1 MVGRSGGVAVLRCGT
16 AATASPDADSGTPCG
31 QQVFGAHNDVGAG
44 TGGQPAGADREEAR
58 TAGMGDDVTG
68 ARKLGHL
75 GPVDS
80 APLSPFDG
88 AHGGDVVGGAGDDV
102 ALGGVVPI
110 PPGAGLLHTCQF
122 WVCGAEPGQGF
133 VDVGFDRAST
143 PAGPAGVERRDGDVT
158 AVPADVFEVAGD
170 ETEPESQVGI
180 GEPVPA
186 QPAVGCGPGGD
197 FDTDQVLGA
206 FKDLQ
211 RTRDCG
217 LGGAAFVGV
226 TDGWDDV
233 FEAGSGDC

>member
-1 MVGRSGGVAVLRCGT
+1 
-16 AATASPDADSGTPCG
+16 
-31 QQVFGAHNDVGAG
+31 
-44 TGGQPAGADREEAR
+44 
-58 TAGMGDDVTG
+58 MGDDVKG

-75 GPVDS
+75 SPGHSDPR
-80 APLSPFDG
+80 SPFDG
-88 AHGGDVVGGAGDDV
+88 AHSGDFFGGTGNDVH
-102 ALGGVVPI
+102 LERVVTI
-110 PPGAGLLHTCQF
+110 PPGAGLQNTCQS
-122 WVCGAEPGQGF
+122 WVRGAEPGQGF

-158 AVPADVFEVAGD
+158 AAPADVLEVAGD
-170 ETEPESQVGI
+170 ETEPESQGGI

-211 RTRDCG
+211 RTRDSG
-217 LGGAAFVGV
+217 LGGAAFAGV

>member
-1 MVGRSGGVAVLRCGT
+1 MVGCSGGVAVFRCGMG
-16 AATASPDADSGTPCG
+16 APASFDADSGTPGTPGAPGG

-44 TGGQPAGADREEAR
+44 AGGKPAGADCEEAR

-68 ARKLGHL
+68 IGKLGHL
-75 GPVDS
+75 SPGHS

-88 AHGGDVVGGAGDDV
+88 AHGGDVFGGAGDDV
-102 ALGGVVPI
+102 HLEGVVPI
-110 PPGAGLLHTCQF
+110 PPWAGLLHTCQF

-158 AVPADVFEVAGD
+158 AAPADVLEVAGD

-186 QPAVGCGPGGD
+186 QPAVGGGPGGD
-197 FDTDQVLGA
+197 LYTDQVLGA

-211 RTRDCG
+211 RPAD
-217 LGGAAFVGV
+217 
-226 TDGWDDV
+226 
-233 FEAGSGDC
+233 S